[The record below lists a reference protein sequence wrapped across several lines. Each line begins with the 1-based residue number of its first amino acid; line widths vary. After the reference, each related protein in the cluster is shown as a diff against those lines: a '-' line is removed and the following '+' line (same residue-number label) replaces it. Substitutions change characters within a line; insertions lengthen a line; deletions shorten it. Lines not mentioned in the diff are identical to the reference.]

1 MGRSRRWWREERRET
16 RRWVRRVET
25 VSGFNDRRERRG
37 RWFWEMAGLGW
48 VFDVGFRVYERGKK
62 EERMGEFRL
71 DI

>member
-1 MGRSRRWWREERRET
+1 M
-16 RRWVRRVET
+16 RRVET

-48 VFDVGFRVYERGKK
+48 VFDVGFRVHERGKK